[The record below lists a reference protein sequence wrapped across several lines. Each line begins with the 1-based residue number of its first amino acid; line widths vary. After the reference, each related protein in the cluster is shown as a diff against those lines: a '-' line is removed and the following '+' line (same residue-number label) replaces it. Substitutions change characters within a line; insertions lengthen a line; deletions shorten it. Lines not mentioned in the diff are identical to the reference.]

1 MLIKKDKHLAAAQKF
16 LERGQEERALEEF
29 ARVVQED
36 PNDTRTWLKMAE
48 IHARRG
54 ALEQARDIYLR
65 TAEIYVEQGFPRKA
79 MTVYK
84 SVLKLTPGLPHVR
97 ERLADTYRQQGMVA
111 DALRELEAC
120 ANELQQA
127 GKIEEA
133 LPALRKIVGLHP
145 DNIASRIRLAET
157 ASQVGKVDEAVHELS
172 QLAVQV
178 KAQGRAD
185 DFVRVAERLLF
196 HRPTDFGVARELA
209 AAYIQRMNPRLA
221 LVKLQAPLKAAPR
234 DPKNVTL
241 LAEALAQ
248 LDPPKALSVWREL
261 AELHDAAGRLNDRDV
276 AVRAALAL
284 DGTDGE
290 TRELAGRWGIA
301 VSAVKRPGGGPPPL
315 PGGISGAR
323 PLPRSDAPGA
333 DRSGPVA
340 GLAGVGI
347 SGVSALA
354 GISGISAVTGVPGSS
369 GLAPGLSEV
378 GRVLAQADVFVK
390 YGLVE
395 RAVDHLRR
403 VFALDA
409 RHRGARERLASVLT
423 QLGRR
428 SEAAAELA
436 VLAGQLAEEDA
447 ADAALVAERALTLD
461 PSCAAAAKLLG
472 RAVAAPPAPEAVAA
486 ALNAE
491 LRGELEQVDFFLQ
504 QSLPDEAREVLDELA
519 QRFPGDPLIDE
530 KRAAILRAERA
541 AAQAQTQAAPDQG
554 AIPSD
559 RAAPTIP
566 HGPVAKLSASE
577 RADPGTHGDLGI
589 AYKEMGLYDAAIAEF
604 KLLQAD
610 KTRAVFALTMIGEC
624 VEAKGEL
631 GEAVGKYK
639 EALNQSNI
647 TLSESLELYYLLGSV
662 FERLGDVREALYFFE
677 NLRKRDAT
685 FRDVVRRI
693 NALKPANAR
702 QA

>member
-1 MLIKKDKHLAAAQKF
+1 VLIKKDKHLAAAQKF

-36 PNDTRTWLKMAE
+36 ANDTRTWLKMAE

-84 SVLKLTPGLPHVR
+84 SVLKLTPGVPHVR
-97 ERLADTYRQQGMVA
+97 ERLAETYRQQGMVA
-111 DALRELEAC
+111 DALRELELS
-120 ANELQQA
+120 ANELQAA
-127 GKIEEA
+127 GKIEET

-145 DNIASRIRLAET
+145 DNIGARIRLAET

-196 HRPTDFGVARELA
+196 HRPSNFAVARELA
-209 AAYIQRMNPRLA
+209 AAYIQRGNPRLA
-221 LVKLQAPLKAAPR
+221 LVKLQTALKAAPR
-234 DPKNVTL
+234 DPHNVTL

-248 LDPPKALSVWREL
+248 LDPSKAMSVWREL
-261 AELHDAAGRLNDRDV
+261 AELHDAAGRLNDRDA

-284 DGTDGE
+284 DGIDGE
-290 TRELAGRWGIA
+290 TREMAARWGIA
-301 VSAVKRPGGGPPPL
+301 VSAVKMRNVNAPPPL
-315 PGGISGAR
+315 PSAVSGAR
-323 PLPRSDAPGA
+323 PLPRNDGPGG
-333 DRSGPVA
+333 DRSGPVS

-347 SGVSALA
+347 
-354 GISGISAVTGVPGSS
+354 PGAS
-369 GLAPGLSEV
+369 GLAPGLTEV

-403 VFALDA
+403 VFALDP
-409 RHRGARERLASVLT
+409 RHRGARERLAGVLA

-436 VLAGQLAEEDA
+436 VLAVQLTEEDDS
-447 ADAALVAERALTLD
+447 DAALVAERALTLD
-461 PSCAAAAKLLG
+461 PSCASAAKLLG

-486 ALNAE
+486 ALSDE
-491 LRGELEQVDFFLQ
+491 LRSELEQVDFFLQ
-504 QSLPDEAREVLDELA
+504 QSLPDEARAVLDELA
-519 QRFPGDPLIDE
+519 ERFPGDPLIDE
-530 KRAAILRAERA
+530 KRTAIARAELA
-541 AAQAQTQAAPDQG
+541 ATPPPVVGDQG
-554 AIPSD
+554 AIPGSE
-559 RAAPTIP
+559 RVAATIP
-566 HGPVAKLSASE
+566 HGPVAKLSPSE

-610 KTRAVFALTMIGEC
+610 KARAVFALTMIGEC
-624 VEAKGEL
+624 VEAKGEM

-639 EALNQSNI
+639 EALNLSQV

-693 NALKPANAR
+693 SALKPANASQGR
-702 QA
+702 S

>member
-111 DALRELEAC
+111 DALRELELSAD
-120 ANELQQA
+120 ELQRA

-196 HRPTDFGVARELA
+196 HRPSDFAVARELA

-234 DPKNVTL
+234 DPQNVTL

-248 LDPPKALSVWREL
+248 LDPPKSMSVWREL
-261 AELHDAAGRLNDRDV
+261 AELHDAAGRLNDRDA

-290 TRELAGRWGIA
+290 TREMAGRWGIA
-301 VSAVKRPGGGPPPL
+301 VSAVKRPGGMPPPL
-315 PGGISGAR
+315 PGTISGAR
-323 PLPRSDAPGA
+323 PLPRNEGA
-333 DRSGPVA
+333 SVERSGPVS
-340 GLAGVGI
+340 GLSGLSGI
-347 SGVSALA
+347 GMSGVSA
-354 GISGISAVTGVPGSS
+354 IPPGSAS
-369 GLAPGLSEV
+369 SVTPGPTEV

-409 RHRGARERLASVLT
+409 RHRGARERLASVLS

-436 VLAGQLAEEDA
+436 ILAGQLTEEGDS
-447 ADAALVAERALTLD
+447 DAALVAERALTLD
-461 PSCAAAAKLLG
+461 PSCAAAARLLG
-472 RAVAAPPAPEAVAA
+472 RSVAAPPAPEAVAA
-486 ALNAE
+486 ALNDE
-491 LRGELEQVDFFLQ
+491 LRAELEQVDFFLQ
-504 QSLPDEAREVLDELA
+504 QTLLDEARSVLDELA
-519 QRFPGDPLIDE
+519 ERFPGDPLIDE
-530 KRAAILRAERA
+530 KRTAILRAERA
-541 AAQAQTQAAPDQG
+541 EAMAARAAEEQG
-554 AIPSD
+554 AIPGES
-559 RAAPTIP
+559 AAPTIP
-566 HGPVAKLSASE
+566 HGPVAKLSPSE

-604 KLLQAD
+604 KLLEAD

-639 EALNQSNI
+639 EALNLSQV

-685 FRDVVRRI
+685 FRDVGRRI
-693 NALKPANAR
+693 AALKPANAR